1 MERALYLF
9 CFARAG
15 LLPDIPLEGLSEGS
29 PISYQDFGS
38 ITAVFC
44 EVPLDDFSGS
54 SAESRLQ
61 DLAWVAPRALKH
73 GEVIERMMEHSPVL
87 PARFGTL
94 FSSVHSLE
102 QLLDG
107 TIPEIDEYLER
118 MAGRDEWAVKG
129 LMSRAKL
136 RERLSSVKIAREQS
150 SLASIPP
157 GMRYFKE
164 RQLLAEVDKEVAAW
178 IKEVCGGVATR
189 LTERAS
195 DWHRREIIVKIQEET
210 GEEIFLNWAFLV
222 DREQLEDFES
232 RLLEIN
238 QEFIP
243 YGVHFELSGPW
254 PPYSFA
260 PALEMKQDP

>member
-1 MERALYLF
+1 MDRALYLF
-9 CFARAG
+9 CLARAG
-15 LLPDIPLEGLSEGS
+15 QLPELPLEGLSRGS
-29 PISYQDFGS
+29 AVCYQDFGT

-61 DLAWVAPRALKH
+61 DLAWIAPRATKH
-73 GEVIERMMEHSPVL
+73 GEVIERVMEHSPVL

-94 FSSVHSLE
+94 FSSVQSLE

-107 TIPEIDEYLER
+107 NIPEIDEYLESV
-118 MAGRDEWAVKG
+118 AGQDEWAVKG
-129 LMSRAKL
+129 LMSKAKL
-136 RERLSSVKIAREQS
+136 KERLGSTKIEQEQR

-164 RQLLAEVDKEVAAW
+164 RQLLAEVDKEIGAW
-178 IKEVCGGVATR
+178 IKEVCGRVATR
-189 LTERAS
+189 LTEESS
-195 DWHRREIIVKIQEET
+195 DWHRREILVKTQEDT

-222 DREQLEDFES
+222 ARNRLEDFES

-238 QEFIP
+238 LEFTP

-260 PALEMKQDP
+260 PALEMNQDP